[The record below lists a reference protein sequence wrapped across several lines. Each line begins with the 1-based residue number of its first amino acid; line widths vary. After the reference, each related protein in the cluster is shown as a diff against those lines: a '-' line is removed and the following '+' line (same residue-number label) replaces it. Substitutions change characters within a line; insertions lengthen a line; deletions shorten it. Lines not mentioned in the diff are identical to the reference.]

1 MGRRWTEEDIANL
14 MTLAQQYP
22 LPILAEK
29 IDRTVGGVVFKAY
42 KLKLSLRHRGREPEQ
57 KDFTSELSPAG
68 FDLNE
73 ADSPLQT

>member
-29 IDRTVGGVVFKAY
+29 IDRTVGGVVFKAH
-42 KLKLSLRHRGREPEQ
+42 KLKLSLRHRDRKMEQ
-57 KDFTSELSPAG
+57 KEFTPEPGPAG

-73 ADSPLQT
+73 ADVPS

>member
-29 IDRTVGGVVFKAY
+29 IDRTVGGVVFKAH
-42 KLKLSLRHRGREPEQ
+42 KLKLSLRHRDRKMEQ
-57 KDFTSELSPAG
+57 KEFNPEPGPAG
-68 FDLNE
+68 SDLNE
-73 ADSPLQT
+73 ADVPS